1 MNTFWSVIKKV
12 MLRII
17 KSIVNFLSNNKIKIW
32 IIRFDLVDEVY
43 EAIPD
48 ETITGLAYH
57 DPILA
62 IASHTGKL

>member
-1 MNTFWSVIKKV
+1 

-17 KSIVNFLSNNKIKIW
+17 KLIDNYSSNNKIKIL

-43 EAIPD
+43 EAIPN